1 MKCKTDKDFGV
12 LHTNNLRDVFAKIQ
26 LSDSINSNVFNSFIS
41 QIKSFIDP
49 ITIEFID
56 IELYDENG
64 KLFDFSDLDHSFTIS
79 VEQKI

>member
-1 MKCKTDKDFGV
+1 MFFKASRSISF
-12 LHTNNLRDVFAKIQ
+12 LL
-26 LSDSINSNVFNSFIS
+26 SINLEGILFLIANSESLFELEL
-41 QIKSFIDP
+41 FTDP

-79 VEQKI
+79 LEKKNLITISTY